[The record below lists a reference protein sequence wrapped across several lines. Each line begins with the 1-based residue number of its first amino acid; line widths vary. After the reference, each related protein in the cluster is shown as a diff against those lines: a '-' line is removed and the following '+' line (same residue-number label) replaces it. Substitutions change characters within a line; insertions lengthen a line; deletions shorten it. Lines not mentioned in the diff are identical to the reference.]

1 MDGLK
6 DIRRQRGLTQADL
19 ATMLGVT
26 QSVVAM
32 WERGAV
38 LPSASKLPDIADA
51 LSCSIDALF
60 CRDGPGQTSA

>member
-38 LPSASKLPDIADA
+38 LPAASKLPDIADA

-60 CRDGPGQTSA
+60 GRSQPGTPA